1 MALRHRAPGNG
12 AMGMWVGVGEP
23 QKLRGAAI
31 LGRAE
36 GSSLVSFKHQHPG
49 KFQQYHRPRKGSLNP
64 QDVPRKNLDGLQKR
78 VFEDPSQRNRR
89 RASTPSL
96 GIYLPIFLQVRMSG
110 RACMHLYMRTC
121 FVSAIALHTYG
132 SFRKFGGTLFG
143 VLIMRILLLTCT
155 ILGSP
160 IFGNSHIETQRRE
173 REREETEKR
182 ERRLQALGSDYLWPR
197 AWAKAIECLWQY
209 DDQHHHCC
217 R

>member
-1 MALRHRAPGNG
+1 
-12 AMGMWVGVGEP
+12 MGMWVGVGEP

-110 RACMHLYMRTC
+110 RACMHLYMRASVLCQCNSSAHIWEFPKIRGYLIWGPDNEDPTIDVYYTR
-121 FVSAIALHTYG
+121 VSY
-132 SFRKFGGTLFG
+132 FRKLPYRDTKK
-143 VLIMRILLLTCT
+143 RA
-155 ILGSP
+155 
-160 IFGNSHIETQRRE
+160 RE
-173 REREETEKR
+173 RRDGEEREETTGSGF
-182 ERRLQALGSDYLWPR
+182 RLPLAQGVGESHRMLV
-197 AWAKAIECLWQY
+197 AI
-209 DDQHHHCC
+209 